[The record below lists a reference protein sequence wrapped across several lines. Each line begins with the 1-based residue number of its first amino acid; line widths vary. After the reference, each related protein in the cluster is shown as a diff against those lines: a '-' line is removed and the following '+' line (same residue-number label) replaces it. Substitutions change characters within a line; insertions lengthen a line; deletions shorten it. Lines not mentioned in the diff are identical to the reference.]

1 MENKKK
7 LKKSILIPVAIGAV
21 LLFAGVSVYAAVAP
35 HHSGSVGVGSAEI
48 TKAEAE
54 DIALSHVKGAEPEH
68 ITLSEKSSDNGRN
81 EYDIEIVYDGCE
93 YDFEIAAKDGKIL
106 EQSKELIDDND
117 IGGNDDSQAAQNIV
131 HHHDYDE
138 DDAHFEH
145 HSNSS
150 TTTNGITVEKAKSIA
165 LANVSGA
172 TASDIMSV
180 HEDCDDGVYVYEIEI
195 HHNGYEYDF
204 EIDKNTGNI
213 LDKDVDYID

>member
-7 LKKSILIPVAIGAV
+7 LKKTILIPVAIGAV
-21 LLFAGVSVYAAVAP
+21 LLLAGVSVYAAVTP
-35 HHSGSVGVGSAEI
+35 RHSGSVGTGSAEI

-54 DIALSHVKGAEPEH
+54 AIALSHVKGAELGH
-68 ITLSEKSSDNGRN
+68 ITSSVKSSDDGRA

-93 YDFEIAAKDGKIL
+93 YDFEIAAKDGKVL
-106 EQSKELIDDND
+106 EQSRELIDDND
-117 IGGNDDSQAAQNIV
+117 IVGNGDSQAAQNIV
-131 HHHDYDE
+131 HHHNYDE
-138 DDAHFEH
+138 DDIHFKH

-150 TTTNGITVEKAKSIA
+150 TATNGITVEKAKSIA

-204 EIDKNTGNI
+204 EIDRNTGNI